1 MSHLFD
7 EILNGPARYTVR
19 HHFSPLWTL
28 VFVLGILLAEFV
40 AAYLVGCLIVKA
52 VQNIRSF
59 IGWILRR
66 FGVGKTSN
74 PQTFLELTIP
84 TDTTKSAFATEQ
96 LHILLRS
103 LVTYNK
109 TWERLAAYKKPYSL
123 ELYGTHDD
131 GI

>member
-1 MSHLFD
+1 VLHKHENIS
-7 EILNGPARYTVR
+7 EIINGPARYSVR

-28 VFVLGILLAEFV
+28 AFVLGILLAEFV
-40 AAYLVGCLIVKA
+40 TIYLVGYLIVKA

-59 IGWILRR
+59 TSWILRL
-66 FGVGKTSN
+66 FGIGKTDN
-74 PQTFLELTIP
+74 PRTFLELTIP

-109 TWERLAAYKKPYSL
+109 TWERLAAS
-123 ELYGTHDD
+123 
-131 GI
+131 